1 MGYLGGVGPHKKT
14 GDQMVL
20 EFVFTTCLFFMHP
33 PPRHM
38 AILCLHIP
46 RLPAAAH
53 AVVFIAM
60 GRKKLYANEE
70 ERRAAKDVTVSS
82 PVLSI
87 PLLVP
92 FQFGTPPAWV
102 LEYSD
107 LVWGA
112 PCRVLYRTWPLVQPW
127 LEKVSEDSVR
137 VAYWQQD
144 KCSRTLAFLSLQYC

>member
-1 MGYLGGVGPHKKT
+1 VGPHKKT
-14 GDQMVL
+14 GDQLVL
-20 EFVFTTCLFFMHP
+20 KFVFTTCLFLATCYVCVC
-33 PPRHM
+33 M
-38 AILCLHIP
+38 ATCYLHIP
-46 RLPAAAH
+46 RLPATAR